1 MVEQDLVDALES
13 GKGRSISGG
22 PYATSRSSQSFEL
35 RSTYS
40 STSPKSTLSS
50 STTPTSYV
58 PARELADGPLPA
70 NTQYIT
76 PHVAAFTEDI
86 TIKSA
91 NEVFENIIQF
101 LKTGKPNTPVNDP
114 KR

>member
-1 MVEQDLVDALES
+1 M
-13 GKGRSISGG
+13 
-22 PYATSRSSQSFEL
+22 
-35 RSTYS
+35 YS
-40 STSPKSTLSS
+40 STSQRSTQSCS
-50 STTPTSYV
+50 RTPTSYV
-58 PARELADGPLPA
+58 FATPRRHHVSRDPHADS
-70 NTQYIT
+70 QYIT

-114 KR
+114 RR